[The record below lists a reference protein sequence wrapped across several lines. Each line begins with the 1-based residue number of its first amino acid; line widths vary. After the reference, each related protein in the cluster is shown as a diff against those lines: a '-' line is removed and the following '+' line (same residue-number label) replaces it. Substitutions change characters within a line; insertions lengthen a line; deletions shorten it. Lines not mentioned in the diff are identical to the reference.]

1 MSMDSCLNDFAV
13 GTKHMDDEATSSNL
27 GWNHA
32 KAPFGMMRAV
42 SFVIV
47 ALMVIAELMAIY

>member
-1 MSMDSCLNDFAV
+1 
-13 GTKHMDDEATSSNL
+13 MDDEATSSNL